1 LIDFRYHIVSIVSIF
16 LALAVGIVLGAGP
29 LQGELG
35 STLVNEVSGLRE
47 EKANLNEQ
55 LDDATTGIEARDGY
69 IGETA
74 PVVLDDTLT
83 DRAVAVVVLPGLDAG
98 VVDTIDATLRSTGA
112 RVVSTTTVDEDWV
125 STDAETTATRDEA
138 VSTAA
143 TQAGIDLSDTGSAS
157 RADALLS
164 ALLANPVGRPG
175 VPIDPSAAADAF
187 ATLADAGVVESD
199 SQDFARADLVV
210 VAGGEIVPGTDE
222 DSEIAQRWVDLV
234 VAIDARSAGA
244 LVAGEI
250 PAGGEGAGSLV
261 AAVRNDTTAVEVVS
275 TVDDSAEPM
284 GQSSIAHGLLQ
295 QDDGGVGHY
304 GFAAGADAPY
314 APIPAS

>member
-1 LIDFRYHIVSIVSIF
+1 MIDFRYHIVSIVSIF

-35 STLVNEVSGLRE
+35 STLANEVSGLRE
-47 EKANLNEQ
+47 DKVNLNEQ

-69 IGETA
+69 IGESA
-74 PVVLDDTLT
+74 PLVLDGILA

-98 VVDTIDATLRSTGA
+98 VVDTLDATLRSTGA
-112 RVVSTTTVDEDWV
+112 RLVSTTTVDEDWV
-125 STDAETTATRDEA
+125 STDEETTVARDEA
-138 VSTAA
+138 VSTVA
-143 TQAGIDLSDTGSAS
+143 TEAGIDLSDTGSAS
-157 RADALLS
+157 GGDSLLS
-164 ALLANPVGRPG
+164 ALLANPVGQPG
-175 VPIDPSAAADAF
+175 VPLDSETAAAGL
-187 ATLADAGVVESD
+187 ATLADAGLVQID
-199 SQDFARADLVV
+199 TQDFARADLVV

-244 LVAGEI
+244 LVAGQI

-261 AAVRNDTTAVEVVS
+261 AAVRNDTAAVEVVS
-275 TVDDSAEPM
+275 TVDDSADPM
-284 GQSSIAHGLLQ
+284 GQSSVAHGLLQ

-314 APIPAS
+314 APIPAP